1 MAATA
6 STEARKR
13 ESFRRGM
20 DLPRESWLRAERRE
34 ETRRRIQRRDAENA
48 EISAEKTENRVA
60 GGSKIHA
67 LARTAR
73 RGSGAR
79 GRKHRANSGKNSTR
93 QAPVLQCLLCAYLC
107 ALCVSALNSSSRAPK
122 KPLEELAR
130 PAADFVERD
139 IQGLLVEVSR
149 SPALDQSGEHLK
161 LGLRGGQAALGVSG
175 GEALSVIQ
183 GAIEGGCVAQ
193 KVGVLGRQVSHLL
206 DDFDAFR
213 GVQHLV
219 KNPRA
224 AEAQIHQ
231 GEVDIIIAPHAG
243 LEGIAGAL
251 LALQAGAHLAEFVAR
266 AHALAVAPP
275 VHVLKLVQKHG
286 GTLQIAGQGTRFH
299 VGDAFP
305 SLRLRGEVGLVG
317 ALRLHQVAGAKA
329 EAWEGIAY

>member
-20 DLPRESWLRAERRE
+20 GGPGRTLPYGRGSDGS
-34 ETRRRIQRRDAENA
+34 RISDRSRDGVP
-48 EISAEKTENRVA
+48 S
-60 GGSKIHA
+60 
-67 LARTAR
+67 
-73 RGSGAR
+73 GSGAFLVS
-79 GRKHRANSGKNSTR
+79 SGASEE
-93 QAPVLQCLLCAYLC
+93 A
-107 ALCVSALNSSSRAPK
+107 
-122 KPLEELAR
+122 LEELTRA
-130 PAADFVERD
+130 AADFVERD

-286 GTLQIAGQGTRFH
+286 GTLQI
-299 VGDAFP
+299 
-305 SLRLRGEVGLVG
+305 
-317 ALRLHQVAGAKA
+317 
-329 EAWEGIAY
+329 